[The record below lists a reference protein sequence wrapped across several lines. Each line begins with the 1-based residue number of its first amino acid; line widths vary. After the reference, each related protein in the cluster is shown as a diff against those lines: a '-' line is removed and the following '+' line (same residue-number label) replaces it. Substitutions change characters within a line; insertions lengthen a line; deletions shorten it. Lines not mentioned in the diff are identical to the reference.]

1 MDYSFE
7 CNLDEKHAYANESLA
22 KTIKTHECLFSQ
34 IGLETIY
41 YLIIVYVKVMPKQI
55 IY

>member
-22 KTIKTHECLFSQ
+22 KTIKTHSLFSQ
-34 IGLETIY
+34 IGLETID